1 MIQPG
6 VKRTAGGVVVRLIK
20 DVVHCLVIR
29 DRYGQWGLPKGH
41 LEHGESSEQAALRE
55 VNEETG
61 LTNLELSLQLGV
73 TDWSFRAKGGVVHKS
88 GTFYLMY
95 SEEGDPMPEL
105 EEGIT
110 ECVWVPTSE
119 ACNKINYQNLHQ
131 IVQEAQRV
139 LTGPGFGPKIDA
151 QLSPT
156 LETDDSS

>member
-1 MIQPG
+1 M
-6 VKRTAGGVVVRLIK
+6 IK

-29 DRYGQWGLPKGH
+29 DRYGQWGFPKGH

-61 LTNLELSLQLGV
+61 LTNLELSLPLGV

-88 GTFYLMY
+88 GAFYLMY

-105 EEGIT
+105 EEGLT
-110 ECVWVPTSE
+110 ECVW
-119 ACNKINYQNLHQ
+119 
-131 IVQEAQRV
+131 AQRV

-151 QLSPT
+151 QLRPT